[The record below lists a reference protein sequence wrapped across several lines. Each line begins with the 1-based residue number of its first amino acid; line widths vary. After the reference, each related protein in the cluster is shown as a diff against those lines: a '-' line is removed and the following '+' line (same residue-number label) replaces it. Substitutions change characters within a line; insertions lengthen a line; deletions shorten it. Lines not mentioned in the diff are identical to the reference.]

1 MNDMDGSGKSFFKKT
16 VGIVTYSIL
25 LFAAVLNIGAVFQA
39 VIFMLALLSPLF
51 TGLVIAFI
59 LNILLRVLENKLF
72 APLNRYAVWRK
83 IGRAVCVVLC
93 YVLVILLI
101 VLLVQFVV
109 PEFVQNLTALGEA
122 LPDYLDTAEGWI
134 TEMSD
139 RFNLNLSGTF
149 LEDLELD
156 WDSFTSKLGNWL
168 STLFPQVL
176 ELTKS
181 ITNGVISFVVAL
193 VLSVYMLLNKEKLIR
208 QIRKFCYAY
217 FKKPRADRM
226 CEVGSTANHIFHGFV
241 AGQLTEAL
249 IFGSLCFAGMMIFGF
264 SYPLLISVVMGVM
277 ALIPIVG
284 AFAGAI
290 FAAFIILMQQGL
302 GRALWFIIFITAL
315 QQVEGNLIYPR
326 VVGKSVGLPGM
337 WVLLVITVGGSIA
350 GLPGMALGVPVASL
364 LYALCSKDVNARLR
378 KKGIVIKTPDW
389 ETGPVQTPP
398 DTPSGGDQ
406 TAQ

>member
-39 VIFMLALLSPLF
+39 VIFVLALLSPLF

-83 IGRAVCVVLC
+83 IRRAVCVVLC

-217 FKKPRADRM
+217 FKKPGQDRM

-350 GLPGMALGVPVASL
+350 GLPGMVLGVPVASL

-378 KKGIVIKTPDW
+378 KKGIVIKTPAG

-398 DTPSGGDQ
+398 DTPPGGDQ